1 MLTWIQFVTTS
12 PPKTRARVKSDID
25 EINDDVDDDDDDDDD
40 DNDDN
45 DDDANDDDDDSN
57 GGLFPQ
63 AECVSL
69 FAHLQI
75 SIKMLSGQTIKSL

>member
-40 DNDDN
+40 DNDDD
-45 DDDANDDDDDSN
+45 DDDAKS
-57 GGLFPQ
+57 
-63 AECVSL
+63 AS
-69 FAHLQI
+69 I
-75 SIKMLSGQTIKSL
+75 SIELCAKNASIQKTSMCLKRVNFLY